1 MRHLLLPYR
10 LAILVVI
17 LLFCAGISSA
27 ASSDHP
33 VVTAIT
39 GPNNLNDGFN
49 PTGSYVFMAS
59 VSGGSPPYS
68 YRWFVVPDTTIFEG
82 KEYARATIPANQFRG
97 IGTASG
103 YQYAIWLTVTDAGG
117 KKASWQREGGMGS
130 SSEYLYMMEYSDYPE
145 PKWTIITEPK
155 TFPKAPAS
163 AVAATTTTPAGC
175 KDTGARFT
183 GLNGQVE
190 VFSECMDGNIN
201 DPHAW
206 RFAKREMV
214 LYADD
219 HIKTGEDSEVVL
231 GFADMSTFIMKPESH
246 IVLATPPDKDSK
258 IKLLAGNL
266 WTNFKLMVKDGSM
279 EIEMNQAIA
288 GAKGTTFICSSDGK
302 TSTTQVIEGTVEV
315 TSTSDGKTTLLS
327 PGQQVAATGS
337 GLGSPAS
344 FDAVAV
350 QAEWDGV
357 KAKAMAGTP
366 AAAPTPK
373 SGLESAIVIASIG
386 IAAAAITIRRI

>member
-1 MRHLLLPYR
+1 MRCLLPPYR
-10 LAILVVI
+10 LAILVVM

-39 GPNNLNDGFN
+39 GPNNLNDGFH
-49 PTGSYVFMAS
+49 PTGSYVFMVA
-59 VSGGSPPYS
+59 VSGGSPPYT
-68 YRWFVVPDTTIFEG
+68 YTWTNPPGIKTLFEG
-82 KEYARATIPANQFRG
+82 KEYSSVTVPAEQ
-97 IGTASG
+97 IYTSGTPRYG
-103 YQYAIWLTVTDAGG
+103 IWLTVTDSAGRD
-117 KKASWQREGGMGS
+117 AVWQRDGGMGS
-130 SSEYLYMMEYSDYPE
+130 SNQFFYGMDFTDYPE
-145 PKWTIITEPK
+145 AKWTIITEPK

-190 VFSECMDGNIN
+190 VFSECMDGDIN
-201 DPHAW
+201 DPDTW

-219 HIKTGEDSEVVL
+219 HIKTGEDSQVVL
-231 GFADMSTFIMKPESH
+231 GFADMSTFIMKPETH

-258 IKLLAGNL
+258 LKLLAGNL
-266 WTNFKLMVKDGSM
+266 WTNFKLMLKDGSM

-302 TSTTQVIEGTVEV
+302 TSTTQVIEGKVEV
-315 TSTSDGKTTLLS
+315 TGRSDGKTTLLS
-327 PGQQVAATGS
+327 PGQQVTATGS
-337 GLGSPAS
+337 GLGTAAS
-344 FDAVAV
+344 FDATAV
-350 QAEWDGV
+350 QAEWSAV
-357 KAKAMAGTP
+357 QAKAIAGTP
-366 AAAPTPK
+366 VSAPTKK
-373 SGLESAIVIASIG
+373 SGLESAIVIAGIG
-386 IAAAAITIRRI
+386 IAAVFVINQRK

>member
-1 MRHLLLPYR
+1 M
-10 LAILVVI
+10 

-39 GPNNLNDGFN
+39 GPNNLNDGFH
-49 PTGSYVFMAS
+49 PTGSYVFMVA
-59 VSGGSPPYS
+59 VSGGSPPYT
-68 YRWFVVPDTTIFEG
+68 YTWTNPPGIKTLFEG
-82 KEYARATIPANQFRG
+82 KEYSSVTVPAEQ
-97 IGTASG
+97 IYTSGTPRYG
-103 YQYAIWLTVTDAGG
+103 IWLTVTDSAGRD
-117 KKASWQREGGMGS
+117 AVWQRDGGMGS
-130 SSEYLYMMEYSDYPE
+130 SNQFFYGMDFTDYPE
-145 PKWTIITEPK
+145 AKWTIITEPK

-190 VFSECMDGNIN
+190 VFSECMDGDIN
-201 DPHAW
+201 DPDTW

-219 HIKTGEDSEVVL
+219 HIKTGEDSQVVL
-231 GFADMSTFIMKPESH
+231 GFADMSTFIMKPETH

-258 IKLLAGNL
+258 LKLLAGNL
-266 WTNFKLMVKDGSM
+266 WTNFKLMLKDGSM

-302 TSTTQVIEGTVEV
+302 ISTTQVIEGKVEV
-315 TSTSDGKTTLLS
+315 TGRSDGKTTLLS
-327 PGQQVAATGS
+327 PGQQVTATGS
-337 GLGSPAS
+337 GLGTAAS
-344 FDAVAV
+344 FDATAV
-350 QAEWDGV
+350 QAEWSAV
-357 KAKAMAGTP
+357 QAKAIAGTP
-366 AAAPTPK
+366 VSAPTKK
-373 SGLESAIVIASIG
+373 SGLESAIVIAGIG
-386 IAAAAITIRRI
+386 IAAVFVINQRK

>member
-1 MRHLLLPYR
+1 MRCLLPPYR
-10 LAILVVI
+10 LAILVVM

-39 GPNNLNDGFN
+39 GPNNLNDGFH
-49 PTGSYVFMAS
+49 PTGSYVFMVA
-59 VSGGSPPYS
+59 VSGGSPPYT
-68 YRWFVVPDTTIFEG
+68 YTWTNPPGIKTLFEG
-82 KEYARATIPANQFRG
+82 KEYSSVTVPAEQ
-97 IGTASG
+97 IYTSGTPRYG
-103 YQYAIWLTVTDAGG
+103 IWLTVTDSAGRD
-117 KKASWQREGGMGS
+117 AVWQRDGGMGS
-130 SSEYLYMMEYSDYPE
+130 SNQFFYGMDFTDYPE
-145 PKWTIITEPK
+145 AKWTIITEPK

-190 VFSECMDGNIN
+190 VFSECMDGDIN
-201 DPHAW
+201 DPDAW

-219 HIKTGEDSEVVL
+219 HIKTGEDSQVVL
-231 GFADMSTFIMKPESH
+231 GFADMSTFIMKPETH

-258 IKLLAGNL
+258 LKLLAGNL
-266 WTNFKLMVKDGSM
+266 WTNFKLMLKDGSM

-302 TSTTQVIEGTVEV
+302 ISTTQVIEGKVEV
-315 TSTSDGKTTLLS
+315 TGRSDGKTTLLS
-327 PGQQVAATGS
+327 PGQQVTATGS
-337 GLGSPAS
+337 GLGTAAS
-344 FDAVAV
+344 FDATAV
-350 QAEWDGV
+350 QAEWSAV
-357 KAKAMAGTP
+357 QAKAIAGTP
-366 AAAPTPK
+366 VSAPTKK
-373 SGLESAIVIASIG
+373 SGLESAIVIAGIG
-386 IAAAAITIRRI
+386 IAAVFVINQRK

>member
-1 MRHLLLPYR
+1 MRCLLPPYR
-10 LAILVVI
+10 LAILVVM

-39 GPNNLNDGFN
+39 GPNNLNDGFH
-49 PTGSYVFMAS
+49 PTGSYVFMAA

-68 YRWFVVPDTTIFEG
+68 YRWFVVPGTTVFEG
-82 KEYARATIPANQFRG
+82 KEYASATIAANQLRG
-97 IGTASG
+97 MGTASG
-103 YQYAIWLTVTDAGG
+103 YQYGIWLTVTDAAG

-130 SSEYLYMMEYSDYPE
+130 SSEYLYMLEYSDYPE
-145 PKWTIITEPK
+145 PKWTTITEPK

-163 AVAATTTTPAGC
+163 AVVATTTTPAGC

-183 GLNGQVE
+183 GLNGQIE
-190 VFSECMDGNIN
+190 VFSECMDGDIN
-201 DPHAW
+201 DPNAW

-219 HIKTGEDSEVVL
+219 HIKTGEDSQVVL
-231 GFADMSTFIMKPESH
+231 GFADMSTFIMKPETH

-258 IKLLAGNL
+258 LKLLAGNL
-266 WTNFKLMVKDGSM
+266 WTNFKLMLKDGSM

-302 TSTTQVIEGTVEV
+302 TSTTQVIEGKVEV
-315 TSTSDGKTTLLS
+315 TGRSDGKTTLLS
-327 PGQQVAATGS
+327 PGQQVTATGS
-337 GLGSPAS
+337 GLGTAAS
-344 FDAVAV
+344 FDATAV
-350 QAEWDGV
+350 QAEWSAV
-357 KAKAMAGTP
+357 QAKAIAGTP
-366 AAAPTPK
+366 VSAPTKK
-373 SGLESAIVIASIG
+373 SGLESAIVIAGIG
-386 IAAAAITIRRI
+386 IAAVFVINQRK